1 MGFTLQA
8 EETVV
13 VFKLEGEAA
22 PTCVSLPAERLFP
35 DVDLDWM
42 LR

>member
-1 MGFTLQA
+1 MEFTLQA

-13 VFKLEGEAA
+13 VFKLEGEA
-22 PTCVSLPAERLFP
+22 PHTFVSLLAERLFP
-35 DVDLDWM
+35 EFGLDWL

>member
-1 MGFTLQA
+1 MEFTLQA
-8 EETVV
+8 EETGV

-22 PTCVSLPAERLFP
+22 HSCVSLLAERLFP
-35 DVDLDWM
+35 DFGLDWL